1 MILNAA
7 ASPGFDSERFRFA
20 ITAVGVVKALETV
33 NERTVATPPA
43 GTVIDE
49 EGPVVLLCALP
60 MFRARTRAAAAWE
73 CRRATEPGTSTVVTR
88 VRLPVRASSV
98 LADKRIAAKRCWM

>member
-43 GTVIDE
+43 GTVIDQ

-60 MFRARTRAAAAWE
+60 MFCARTRAAAAWE
-73 CRRATEPGTSTVVTR
+73 WRRATEPGTSTVVTR